1 MKIIKTTV
9 MIYLVAGFF
18 SSINVHPIIFHQK
31 KDHIDLYFLL
41 LACIVL
47 LFVLISSSTIKNDE
61 KKY

>member
-9 MIYLVAGFF
+9 MIYLISVFF
-18 SSINVHPIIFHQK
+18 SNINAHPIIFHQK
-31 KDHIDLYFLL
+31 IDHINLYFLL

-47 LFVLISSSTIKNDE
+47 KFVLINSSTIKDNE